1 MPTSK
6 RLNALGSGV
15 FARSDA
21 AKQAYREN
29 ASQQAGPAL
38 IEISIDYSDLEPPEQ
53 VRQSIAKAGLDPSR
67 TS

>member
-38 IEISIDYSDLEPPEQ
+38 IDLSIGSGAT
-53 VRQSIAKAGLDPSR
+53 RAGASVDS
-67 TS
+67 